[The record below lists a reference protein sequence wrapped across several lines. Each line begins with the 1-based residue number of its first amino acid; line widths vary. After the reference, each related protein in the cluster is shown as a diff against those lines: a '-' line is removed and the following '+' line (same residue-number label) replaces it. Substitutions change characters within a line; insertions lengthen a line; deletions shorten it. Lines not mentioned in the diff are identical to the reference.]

1 MSILGPEVHTALTQ
15 LLAGLSS
22 SENEVRTRAEEQLN
36 TDWVTARPDILLMG
50 LVEQMLESPDP
61 SVRYHIS
68 AEASS
73 VRTPG
78 S

>member
-22 SENEVRTRAEEQLN
+22 SENDVRTRAEEQLN
-36 TDWVTARPDILLMG
+36 SDWVTARPDILLMG

-61 SVRYHIS
+61 SVSFQTSLELLLS
-68 AEASS
+68 AAFE
-73 VRTPG
+73 
-78 S
+78 